1 MHPRKK
7 NFKSKPGRTKSWNM
21 YLKEESADSKITCD
35 KQKNHCVNLQKE
47 LFLLTS
53 TSFQ

>member
-1 MHPRKK
+1 MIKELNKPIMTR
-7 NFKSKPGRTKSWNM
+7 SKLWNM